1 MNTESETA
9 RYLRLADDAN
19 AIGDNAARLW
29 GQLEATERAASAAWA
44 AAHHAAHDAGDNGS
58 ATYAETMSRR
68 HWKSAERLRVAFHR
82 STGRDLAS

>member
-1 MNTESETA
+1 MSTETETA

-44 AAHHAAHDAGDNGS
+44 AAHHAARDAGDNAS
-58 ATYAETMSRR
+58 AEYAETMSRR
-68 HWKSAERLRVAFHR
+68 HWKSAERLRVAFHK
-82 STGRDLAS
+82 STGGTLCS